1 MNAPAEQQAVD
12 RFELREIGG
21 PSALGGGRRRFFDLL
36 WLTSMTE
43 FKLGYHGTALGFLW
57 SFVRPLLLF
66 GVLLVVF
73 TQIFRFGDDVKDYP
87 AMLLFNIMLFTFF
100 ADATGNAV
108 TSVVRSENIVRKM
121 QFPRLVIPLSVVITN
136 ALQLAL
142 SLLVVFVFLLI
153 YGVDPV
159 WTWILTPLVIGAMV
173 VLTTAAAM
181 LLAVLYVRVRDVEII
196 WAVLSTLLFYATPV
210 LYPIELAPAGFKE
223 VIMLNPLSPIF
234 EQAREWIIDP
244 TAPGAVEA
252 ANGNG
257 LLVLVPALI
266 FVGVCAISVWAF
278 NRGAP
283 RIAEEL

>member
-1 MNAPAEQQAVD
+1 MSAADGAPRPGTSD
-12 RFELREIGG
+12 LREITG
-21 PSALGGGRRRFFDLL
+21 PSALGGGARRFFDLL
-36 WLTSMTE
+36 WLNSVTE
-43 FKLGYHGTALGFLW
+43 FKLGYHGTALGFAW

-66 GVLLVVF
+66 GVLLLVF
-73 TQIFRFGDDVKDYP
+73 TQVFRFGDDVKNYP

-108 TSVVRSENIVRKM
+108 TSVVRSENVVRKM

-142 SLLVVFVFLLI
+142 SLIVVFVFLLA

-159 WTWILTPLVIGAMV
+159 WTWILTPVLIVAIV
-173 VLTTAAAM
+173 VLTTAVSM
-181 LLAVLYVRVRDVEII
+181 LLAVLFVRVRDVSII
-196 WAVLSTLLFYATPV
+196 WTVLSTLLFYATPV
-210 LYPIELAPAGFKE
+210 LYPINIPESPLRE
-223 VIMLNPLSPIF
+223 IVMCNPLSPIF

-252 ANGNG
+252 ADGNQ
-257 LLVLVPALI
+257 LLVIIPAVLFI
-266 FVGVCAISVWAF
+266 AICVVGVWAF

-283 RIAEEL
+283 RVAEEI